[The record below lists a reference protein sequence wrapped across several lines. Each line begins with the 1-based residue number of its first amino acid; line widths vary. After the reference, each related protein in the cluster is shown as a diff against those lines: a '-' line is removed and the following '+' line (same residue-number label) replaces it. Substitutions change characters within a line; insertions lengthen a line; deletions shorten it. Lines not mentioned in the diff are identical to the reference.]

1 MKHCTMRTLCD
12 IMEKNEKVVDEM
24 NSYEKLKRVCEE
36 VDPLLA
42 KCVTAESPE
51 FKAWQVKAENILTKC
66 YGMESKELYRFRNI
80 IFYPRY
86 AYATQSDEVNLCAE
100 GLKEAK
106 AYFEVYLEEIEDHCA
121 ENVSSDVSG
130 ISDEAKSV
138 EKKVNST
145 RKKKVFIV
153 HGHDEALK
161 QEVARIVEKQGL
173 EAIILSEQA
182 NQGKTIIEKIEENAD
197 VDAAICLFTGDDYG
211 RAKDTEAEENKLRA
225 RQNVVFEAGYFMG
238 KLGRKNVIIVA
249 DKNLELP
256 SDMQGVV
263 YTNKDMW
270 QTDVLRELKAIGY
283 NVDFNKLFA

>member
-66 YGMESKELYRFRNI
+66 YGRESRELYRFRNI

-106 AYFEVYLEEIEDHCA
+106 AYFEVYLEEIEDDCA

-130 ISDEAKSV
+130 ISDEAKFV
-138 EKKVNST
+138 EEKVNST

-153 HGHDEALK
+153 HGHNDALK
-161 QEVARIVEKQGL
+161 QEVARIIEKQGL

-182 NQGKTIIEKIEENAD
+182 NRGKTIIEKFEEHSD
-197 VDAAICLFTGDDYG
+197 VGAAICLFTGDDYG
-211 RAKDTEAEENKLRA
+211 KAKDATSENLRA
-225 RQNVVFEAGYFMG
+225 RQNVVFEAGFFMG
-238 KLGRKNVIIVA
+238 KLRRENVILIA
-249 DKNLELP
+249 DSNIEVP
-256 SDMQGVV
+256 SDLQGVV
-263 YTNKDMW
+263 YTSKTMW

-283 NVDFNKLFA
+283 KVDFNKLFE